1 VIPWEI
7 VDRARAPDGV
17 ELVLARRDREWV
29 VRAGG
34 RVLMSSRAHGS
45 EEALATLALERAPR
59 ARSVL
64 VGGLGLGFTLRA
76 ALDLLPADA
85 RVLVAELVPAVVA
98 WNRGPVAELAGRP
111 LDDPRVRVEGADVAE
126 VAARSPGR
134 FDAVLLDVDNGP
146 SALAHAANDR
156 LYGAAGLAGL
166 RGALRSGGVLAVW
179 SAGADPR
186 FLARLGDAGFRAES
200 RAVPGAPGARR
211 DVVVLGVRVEA
222 ARRG

>member
-17 ELVLARRDREWV
+17 ELVLARR
-29 VRAGG
+29 
-34 RVLMSSRAHGS
+34 AHGS
-45 EEALATLALERAPR
+45 EDALAILALERAPR
-59 ARSVL
+59 TRSVL

-134 FDAVLLDVDNGP
+134 FDALLLDVDNGP
-146 SALAHAANDR
+146 SALAHAANER
-156 LYGAAGLAGL
+156 LYGAAGLAAL

-179 SAGADPR
+179 SAGADAR
-186 FLARLGDAGFRAES
+186 FLARLGAAGFRTES
-200 RAVPGAPGARR
+200 RAVAGAPGARR
-211 DVVVLGVRVEA
+211 DVVALGVRVEA